1 MPSGSNR
8 LRFIPALY
16 PAAVPLVTMG
26 SNPGACIYRLSCL
39 LLILA
44 MLLLSACATY
54 SERVNDVYLQL
65 SQQQP
70 AAALQALDKAKGP
83 RRDRLAYL
91 LNRAILLRMTQD
103 YTASNAALE
112 QAKRLIDEYSP
123 ISISEQVGALAV
135 SETLTSYDGEP
146 HEQVLVH
153 LYAALNYLEL
163 GQLDEA
169 RVEALQVN
177 LLLQTFADKHKNVY
191 AEDPFA
197 DYLTAMIYE
206 ELGEWS
212 DAMIAYRDAYKT
224 YQRLAGPLGLSMP
237 DYLKH
242 DLLRLSQRMGLNDEY
257 RQYQE
262 QFGDDSGLT
271 FTELEQQGELVFILH
286 NGLAPT
292 KEQRGSRAIDA
303 ASGRLVSI
311 ALPVYIS
318 NYMHATRAEA
328 RIDDRQLALADMTDI
343 EAMARKTLEA
353 EIPMLTARAVA
364 RAVLKDNAVRR
375 VEEDKGPMAGL
386 IANIAAAATE
396 VADTRSWWTLP
407 HDIMMLRT
415 PLPAGHYQLNIE
427 LYANGIL
434 QDTLHFADVAIRAGH
449 KTFIE
454 RHWIKPGYM
463 PQMTRGRNNGY

>member
-1 MPSGSNR
+1 
-8 LRFIPALY
+8 
-16 PAAVPLVTMG
+16 MG
-26 SNPGACIYRLSCL
+26 SKRVACIAVACRLP
-39 LLILA
+39 LIA
-44 MLLLSACATY
+44 MTMLLSACATY
-54 SERVNDVYLQL
+54 SERVNDVYVQL
-65 SQQQP
+65 SLHQP
-70 AAALQALDKAKGP
+70 AAALQALDEAKGP
-83 RRDRLAYL
+83 KRDRLAYL

-103 YTASNAALE
+103 YTASNATLE
-112 QAKRLIDEYSP
+112 QAKRLIDKYAA
-123 ISISEQVGALAV
+123 ISISEQVGTLSV
-135 SETLTSYDGEP
+135 SETLSSYAGEP

-177 LLLQTFADKHKNVY
+177 LLLQTFAEKYKNTY

-224 YQRLAGPLGLSMP
+224 YQRYAGTLGLSVP

-242 DLLRLSQRMGLNDEY
+242 DLLRLSRRMGLNDEY
-257 RQYQE
+257 RQYRE
-262 QFGDDSGLT
+262 QFGDDNVLT
-271 FTELEQQGELVFILH
+271 VAELEQQGELIFILH

-292 KEQRGSRAIDA
+292 KEQRGSRAIDP

-311 ALPVYIS
+311 ALPVYTS
-318 NYMHATRAEA
+318 NFMHATRAQA
-328 RIDDRQLALADMTDI
+328 DVDDRHLDLEDMTDI
-343 EAMARKTLEA
+343 DAMARKTLEG
-353 EIPMLTARAVA
+353 EIPALTARAIA
-364 RAVLKDNAVRR
+364 RAVIKDNAVRR
-375 VEEDKGPMAGL
+375 VEEDKGPMAGF

-415 PLPAGHYQLNIE
+415 PLPPGHYQLNIE
-427 LYANGIL
+427 LYDNGI
-434 QDTLHFADVAIRAGH
+434 QVDTLHFADIEIRAGH

-454 RHWIKPGYM
+454 RHWIKPGYL
-463 PQMTRGRNNGY
+463 PQTTRGRNNAY